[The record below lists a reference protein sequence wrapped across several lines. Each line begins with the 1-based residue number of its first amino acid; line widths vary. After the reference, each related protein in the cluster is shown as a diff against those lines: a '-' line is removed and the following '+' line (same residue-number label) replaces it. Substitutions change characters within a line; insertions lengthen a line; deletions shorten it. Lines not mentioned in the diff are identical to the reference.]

1 MTKEII
7 IPDFTAEEYDS
18 SDAPYEWLYEHRNN
32 KFLLRRLTNKMKEK
46 AGALGYKGFVGMFDA
61 YCESRASKSGEITGR
76 ATEFDGQSIELLSG
90 EYICDE
96 RGVRVLDKFGYEQTV
111 CPHPIMPIRRLQ
123 NVDSGEERMEIAYK
137 KGFMWRTI
145 IVEKTTISSSN
156 KILELAAYGVV
167 VNSENAKALSSY
179 LFAMEDLN
187 YQTIPEKRSIG
198 RLGWINNHGFSPYLG
213 ELEFDGETTYK
224 HIFSSIKQSG
234 KRDEWID
241 AMKKLRAEKTA
252 GRIFLA
258 ASFASAIVEPCGI
271 LPFFVHLWGGQGTG
285 KTVSLMIA
293 ASVWAC
299 PKLGEYITS
308 FNSTDVGQE
317 MTISF
322 LNSMPLCMDELQ
334 IQAASGIR
342 EFDRMIYKL
351 TEGFGKV
358 RGAKS
363 GGLRQIST
371 WRNCILT
378 TGEHPILN
386 ANSMGGASVRVI
398 EIECTDKIY
407 SDLVNLCAVINEN
420 YGFAGKEFVEY
431 LRQDGMM
438 EKVSAM
444 QKEYYR
450 ELLKKGEDKQAAS
463 ASAILAA
470 DKIATELFFQDDNV
484 LTSTEISAFMTKKE
498 DVNANTRALEYIFEL
513 VGRNPMHFRA
523 NDFGEYRG
531 EVWGKAE
538 NEYLYIIKSVFDR
551 EMSLAGFNSTSFL
564 SWAKRKGMI
573 LCDKDGNRNTKKTRV
588 AGSTVNTV
596 CIIRNSDGK
605 DDILANNEDVE
616 LDLPL

>member
-61 YCESRASKSGEITGR
+61 YCESRASKNGEITGR
-76 ATEFDGQSIELLSG
+76 ATEFDGQPIELLSG

-398 EIECTDKIY
+398 EIECADKIY

-513 VGRNPMHFRA
+513 VGRNPMHFRT
-523 NDFGEYRG
+523 NDYGEYRG